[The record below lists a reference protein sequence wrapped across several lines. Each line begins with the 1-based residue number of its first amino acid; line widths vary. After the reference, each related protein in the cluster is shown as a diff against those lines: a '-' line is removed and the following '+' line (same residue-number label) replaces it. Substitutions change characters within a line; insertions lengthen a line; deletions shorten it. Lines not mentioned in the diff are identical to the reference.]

1 MAVLGGL
8 IGNSPGL
15 VAVRTQVEQL
25 LRRQSGSRRLP
36 PVLILGET
44 GTGKGLLADT
54 IHSAGPRAAGPFVAV
69 NCAAI
74 PETLLEAE
82 LFGFE
87 QGAFTDARHA
97 KAGLFQTANRGMLF
111 LDEIGLLPQSLQAK
125 LLTVLED
132 RTVRRL
138 GSTRSEPVDV
148 WIISATSE
156 DLRAGARRGSFREEL
171 YHRLAVV
178 TLQLPALRE
187 RGQDILTLAEHF
199 LARTSRDY
207 GLAPKMLTA
216 DARATLLAYRW
227 PGNVRELANLMERVA
242 LLTDAR
248 QVTADQLELRTPR
261 GRPAPRPPDASPPRA
276 LTSPSLEHAA
286 AEAERTRILEAL
298 RETRGNI
305 SRAADRLGVTRNILR
320 YRLKKYGLDV
330 SSGMTEAPAP
340 AQPVSPIAEPTR
352 GPRTAHVQWERR
364 HVALLWVGLVPP
376 AAEETV
382 AFVGPALDTVVEKI
396 GSFGGQ
402 VEEVSPSELV
412 AAFGLDPV
420 EDAPRRAAHAALAIQ
435 RAAHAGLAAESPK
448 VRIGLHAAEV
458 LVAWVGSAAR
468 VDRAAKREALR
479 QLDAF
484 MADDEAGVLVSEAA
498 RPFLE
503 RRFVLSPSVGGNG
516 TAGIVYRLVGLDQTG
531 LGLGD
536 RLTPFVGRD
545 RELEQLAHGL
555 EQSERRQ
562 GQVVAVA
569 GEAGVGKSRL
579 FWEFLES
586 QRTRNSLILV
596 GSAAS
601 YGKSMPY
608 LPVIDLLRKYFKIDP
623 RDNSSTVKDR
633 IVEKMLSL
641 EQGLAPA
648 VSPVLA
654 LLDLPVDDAQWQP
667 LDPQQKRQRTLEAV
681 KLLLI
686 EESRRGPVVLVFEDL
701 HWIDSETQAVLDTLV
716 DGLPS
721 HRVLLLVSYRPEY
734 QHTWNGKTYYAQL
747 RLDALSP
754 EDSQV
759 LLDSLLGTEKAMAS
773 LKATLVGR
781 TGGNPFFLEESVRTL
796 VETDVLTG
804 DRGAYGLSR
813 PVGDIRVP
821 ATVQAVLAARV
832 ERLSSEDKTLLQ
844 TAAVI
849 GKDVPFTLLQA
860 IAEQSDDALR
870 RNLGNLQAAEFL
882 YEARLLPDL
891 EYTFKHAL
899 TQEVAYGGLLKER
912 RRVVHAQVVEAMEMS
927 LRDDRLA
934 EQVDRIAYHALRG
947 ELWEKALSYFRQAGD
962 RAFAHSAHREAT
974 ASFDQALIALS
985 HLPTTPSIAEEA
997 IDIRLKA
1004 ASCLVPL
1011 GELEPIIDHL
1021 RRAELL
1027 AESIG
1032 DQRRLAYILT
1042 NMTRYFRISGDTAA
1056 ARDSCK
1062 RALEVAEALA
1072 DAEVTAIANYELAE
1086 LYRKLG
1092 DYLRA
1097 IDAFKRTTRQLE
1109 AVLSAKPSRPTAPG
1123 VGIVFA
1129 RNWQI
1134 MCLAEVGEFSE
1145 ATTLGEESR
1154 RIAERA
1160 DNPFSLMST
1169 FLAIGSLA
1177 LLKGDLLN
1185 AIPLLKRAVALGR
1198 EGAFHLLIPQATSA
1212 LGSAYVLAGQG
1223 TAGLALL
1230 REAIEQAA
1238 LRNLNL
1244 SRILT
1249 RLGEACLAAGL
1260 RAEAIE
1266 HAQRALDLSRANQE
1280 QGHEVYALHLLGEIA
1295 SYHESVDLRAAGL
1308 KYFEA
1313 LGLGEKLG
1321 MHPLVA
1327 HCHLGLG
1334 KLYRRTGKREPAR
1347 EHLTT
1352 ATTMYREMGMRF
1364 WLEQAEAEL
1373 DVLR

>member
-1 MAVLGGL
+1 VAVLGGL
-8 IGNSPGL
+8 VGNSPGL

-44 GTGKGLLADT
+44 GTGKGLLANT

-87 QGAFTDARHA
+87 QGALTDARHA
-97 KAGLFQTANRGMLF
+97 KAGLFQTANRGTLF

-138 GSTRSEPVDV
+138 GSSRSEPVDV

-199 LARTSRDY
+199 LARTCRDY
-207 GLAPKMLTA
+207 GLAPKMLTD

-276 LTSPSLEHAA
+276 LTSTSLEHAA

-382 AFVGPALDTVVEKI
+382 AFVGPAVDTVVEKI

-484 MADDEAGVLVSEAA
+484 MADAEAGVLVSEAA

-516 TAGIVYRLVGLDQTG
+516 TAGIVYRLVGLDQIG

-562 GQVVAVA
+562 GQVVGIA
-569 GEAGVGKSRL
+569 GEAGVGK
-579 FWEFLES
+579 
-586 QRTRNSLILV
+586 
-596 GSAAS
+596 
-601 YGKSMPY
+601 
-608 LPVIDLLRKYFKIDP
+608 
-623 RDNSSTVKDR
+623 
-633 IVEKMLSL
+633 
-641 EQGLAPA
+641 
-648 VSPVLA
+648 
-654 LLDLPVDDAQWQP
+654 
-667 LDPQQKRQRTLEAV
+667 
-681 KLLLI
+681 
-686 EESRRGPVVLVFEDL
+686 
-701 HWIDSETQAVLDTLV
+701 
-716 DGLPS
+716 
-721 HRVLLLVSYRPEY
+721 Y
-734 QHTWNGKTYYAQL
+734 QHTWNGRTYYAQL

-813 PVGDIRVP
+813 LVGDIRVP

-832 ERLSSEDKTLLQ
+832 ERLSPEDKTLLQ

-849 GKDVPFTLLQA
+849 GKDVPFTLLRA
-860 IAEQSDDALR
+860 IAERSDDALR
-870 RNLGNLQAAEFL
+870 RSLSNLQAAEFL

-899 TQEVAYGGLLKER
+899 TQEVAYRSLLKQR
-912 RRVVHAQVVEAMEMS
+912 RCALHVRLVEAIEATFP
-927 LRDDRLA
+927 DRLTEYVERLA
-934 EQVDRIAYHALRG
+934 DHALKG
-947 ELWEKALSYFRQAGD
+947 ELWAKALGYMRQAGQKAAL
-962 RAFAHSAHREAT
+962 RSAHREAVPC
-974 ASFDQALIALS
+974 FDQALAALT
-985 HLPTTPSIAEEA
+985 HLPDSRQLLEA
-997 IDIRLKA
+997 GIDLRLELRNSLMA
-1004 ASCLVPL
+1004 L
-1011 GELEPIIDHL
+1011 GEIDREGVL
-1021 RRAELL
+1021 IKE
-1027 AESIG
+1027 
-1032 DQRRLAYILT
+1032 
-1042 NMTRYFRISGDTAA
+1042 
-1056 ARDSCK
+1056 ARD
-1062 RALEVAEALA
+1062 
-1072 DAEVTAIANYELAE
+1072 
-1086 LYRKLG
+1086 
-1092 DYLRA
+1092 
-1097 IDAFKRTTRQLE
+1097 
-1109 AVLSAKPSRPTAPG
+1109 
-1123 VGIVFA
+1123 
-1129 RNWQI
+1129 
-1134 MCLAEVGEFSE
+1134 
-1145 ATTLGEESR
+1145 
-1154 RIAERA
+1154 
-1160 DNPFSLMST
+1160 
-1169 FLAIGSLA
+1169 
-1177 LLKGDLLN
+1177 
-1185 AIPLLKRAVALGR
+1185 
-1198 EGAFHLLIPQATSA
+1198 
-1212 LGSAYVLAGQG
+1212 
-1223 TAGLALL
+1223 
-1230 REAIEQAA
+1230 
-1238 LRNLNL
+1238 
-1244 SRILT
+1244 
-1249 RLGEACLAAGL
+1249 
-1260 RAEAIE
+1260 RAEAIGDHRRLSQTLIFE
-1266 HAQRALDLSRANQE
+1266 SNHFGLSGAPRDAVESAERALSMAEDIGDYWLKVQARYELAKAWAQLGDYRRGAQGYGAVVELIEGQGERRGGPGIGTVHSRTNLAVNLSELGEFSQALVRAE
-1280 QGHEVYALHLLGEIA
+1280 EALRIAEAAAYDFSVIHAYSVVGLVYARQGNVEMAIGPLERSWALSQARGIKIFLLPIVSELGCAYALSGRPSEAVSLFRNTRESTSGQLRGEALLVSGLGTAYLLLGQLSDARKAADEALELARRRSERGVEAWILRLLGEIHLGQEA
-1295 SYHESVDLRAAGL
+1295 ELAHAEAAYTAAMDRAV
-1308 KYFEA
+1308 E
-1313 LGLGEKLG
+1313 LG
-1321 MHPLVA
+1321 MRPVVA

-1334 KLYRRTGKREPAR
+1334 KLYRRTGKREQAQ

-1352 ATTMYREMGMRF
+1352 ATTMYREIDMRF
-1364 WLEQAEAEL
+1364 WLGQAEKETGEL
-1373 DVLR
+1373 R

>member
-1 MAVLGGL
+1 
-8 IGNSPGL
+8 
-15 VAVRTQVEQL
+15 
-25 LRRQSGSRRLP
+25 
-36 PVLILGET
+36 LILGET
-44 GTGKGLLADT
+44 GTGKGLLANT

-97 KAGLFQTANRGMLF
+97 KAGLFQTANRGTLF

-199 LARTSRDY
+199 LARTCRDY
-207 GLAPKMLTA
+207 GLAPKMLA
-216 DARATLLAYRW
+216 DDARATLLAYRW

-276 LTSPSLEHAA
+276 LTSTSLEHAA

-352 GPRTAHVQWERR
+352 SPRTAHVQWERR

-382 AFVGPALDTVVEKI
+382 AFVGPAVDTVVEKI

-484 MADDEAGVLVSEAA
+484 MADAEAGVLVSEAA

-516 TAGIVYRLVGLDQTG
+516 TAGIVYRLVGLDQIG

-562 GQVVAVA
+562 GQVVGIA
-569 GEAGVGKSRL
+569 GEAGVGK
-579 FWEFLES
+579 
-586 QRTRNSLILV
+586 
-596 GSAAS
+596 
-601 YGKSMPY
+601 
-608 LPVIDLLRKYFKIDP
+608 
-623 RDNSSTVKDR
+623 
-633 IVEKMLSL
+633 
-641 EQGLAPA
+641 
-648 VSPVLA
+648 
-654 LLDLPVDDAQWQP
+654 
-667 LDPQQKRQRTLEAV
+667 
-681 KLLLI
+681 
-686 EESRRGPVVLVFEDL
+686 
-701 HWIDSETQAVLDTLV
+701 
-716 DGLPS
+716 
-721 HRVLLLVSYRPEY
+721 Y
-734 QHTWNGKTYYAQL
+734 QHTWNGRTYYAQL

-804 DRGAYGLSR
+804 DRGAYGVSR
-813 PVGDIRVP
+813 LVGDIRVP

-832 ERLSSEDKTLLQ
+832 ERLSPEDKTLLQ

-860 IAEQSDDALR
+860 IAERSDDALR
-870 RNLGNLQAAEFL
+870 RSLSNLQAAEFL

-899 TQEVAYGGLLKER
+899 TQEVAYRSLLKQR
-912 RRVVHAQVVEAMEMS
+912 RCALHVRLVEAIEATFP
-927 LRDDRLA
+927 DRLTEYVERLA
-934 EQVDRIAYHALRG
+934 DHALKG
-947 ELWEKALSYFRQAGD
+947 ELWAKALGYMRQAGQKAAL
-962 RAFAHSAHREAT
+962 RSAHREAVPC
-974 ASFDQALIALS
+974 FDQALAALT
-985 HLPTTPSIAEEA
+985 HLPDSRQLLEA
-997 IDIRLKA
+997 GIDLRLELRNSLMA
-1004 ASCLVPL
+1004 L
-1011 GELEPIIDHL
+1011 GEIDREGVL
-1021 RRAELL
+1021 IKE
-1027 AESIG
+1027 
-1032 DQRRLAYILT
+1032 
-1042 NMTRYFRISGDTAA
+1042 
-1056 ARDSCK
+1056 ARD
-1062 RALEVAEALA
+1062 
-1072 DAEVTAIANYELAE
+1072 
-1086 LYRKLG
+1086 
-1092 DYLRA
+1092 
-1097 IDAFKRTTRQLE
+1097 
-1109 AVLSAKPSRPTAPG
+1109 
-1123 VGIVFA
+1123 
-1129 RNWQI
+1129 
-1134 MCLAEVGEFSE
+1134 
-1145 ATTLGEESR
+1145 
-1154 RIAERA
+1154 
-1160 DNPFSLMST
+1160 
-1169 FLAIGSLA
+1169 
-1177 LLKGDLLN
+1177 
-1185 AIPLLKRAVALGR
+1185 
-1198 EGAFHLLIPQATSA
+1198 
-1212 LGSAYVLAGQG
+1212 
-1223 TAGLALL
+1223 
-1230 REAIEQAA
+1230 
-1238 LRNLNL
+1238 
-1244 SRILT
+1244 
-1249 RLGEACLAAGL
+1249 
-1260 RAEAIE
+1260 RAEAIGDHRRLSQTLIFE
-1266 HAQRALDLSRANQE
+1266 SNHFGLSGAPRDAVESAERALSMAEDIGDYWLKVQARYELAKAWAQLE
-1280 QGHEVYALHLLGEIA
+1280 TIVGGPKATGLL
-1295 SYHESVDLRAAGL
+1295 
-1308 KYFEA
+1308 
-1313 LGLGEKLG
+1313 
-1321 MHPLVA
+1321 
-1327 HCHLGLG
+1327 
-1334 KLYRRTGKREPAR
+1334 
-1347 EHLTT
+1347 
-1352 ATTMYREMGMRF
+1352 
-1364 WLEQAEAEL
+1364 WN
-1373 DVLR
+1373 